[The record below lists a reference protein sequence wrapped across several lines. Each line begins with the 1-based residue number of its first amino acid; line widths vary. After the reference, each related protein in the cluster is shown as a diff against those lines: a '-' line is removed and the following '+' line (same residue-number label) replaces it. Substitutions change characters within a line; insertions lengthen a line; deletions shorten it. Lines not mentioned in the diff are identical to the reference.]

1 MESEVPILQRD
12 EILRFEKVSKFFPG
26 VVANNKVDLSVLQG
40 EIHTL
45 LGENGAGK
53 STLMNILYGLY
64 RADEGTIFYEGKPV
78 DIYSPNDAMKYGIGM
93 IHQHFM
99 LIPNFSVLENVVLG
113 QKMEK
118 SIVMPVEHLKAAVQ
132 EVADRLHM
140 SVDLDQ
146 HVRDLPIGTQQKVEI
161 LKAIY
166 RGSRLLILDEPTS
179 VLTPQ
184 ESEELF
190 ATLMKLKGEGCTII
204 FISHKM
210 NEVMSI
216 SDRISVL
223 RDGHMIATLDKN
235 ECDPARLT
243 SLMVGREVSLKIEK
257 TSAQPGE
264 VRLEV
269 RGVSAEGDTHA
280 SSLKDVS
287 FTVRSGEVVGI
298 AGVDGNGQSELSR
311 VISGMV
317 RPESGT
323 ILFDGQDVTHA
334 TVRERDNRGLSYI
347 PADRRGEGLTLD
359 FKLYE
364 NTALN
369 QYYNQPFSHNGI
381 LSLKSMREVTQGYI
395 QAFHIKAPGPNVDA
409 RNLSGGNQQ
418 KLVLA
423 REMLKKPDILLIVQ
437 PTWGLDIGACAFV
450 HEKIIEERDRGTAIL
465 LISTDLEEVRS
476 LSDRLLVLFK
486 GQIVGEVDPATAKVE
501 DIGLLMAGIQHT
513 NEQEKR

>member
-1 MESEVPILQRD
+1 MQTD
-12 EILRFEKVSKFFPG
+12 EILRFEQVSKFFPG
-26 VVANNKVDLSVLQG
+26 VVANDKVDLTVYRG

-64 RADEGTIFYEGKPV
+64 RADGGTIFYDGRPV
-78 DIYSPNDAMKYGIGM
+78 DIASPNDAMKYGIGM

-99 LIPNFSVLENVVLG
+99 LIPNFTVLENVVLG
-113 QKMEK
+113 HKLEKGIKLPMEQ
-118 SIVMPVEHLKAAVQ
+118 LKKEVQ
-132 EVADRLHM
+132 EVAQRLHM
-140 SVDLDQ
+140 NIDMDPLV
-146 HVRDLPIGTQQKVEI
+146 VDLPIGVQQKVEI

-166 RGSRLLILDEPTS
+166 RGSKLLILDEPTS

-190 ATLMKLKGEGCTII
+190 ATLRKLKSDGCTII

-210 NEVMSI
+210 NEVMDI

-223 RDGHMIATLDKN
+223 RDGRMIATMDKG
-235 ECDPARLT
+235 ECTPAILT

-257 TSAQPGE
+257 PAAQPGE
-264 VRLEV
+264 VRLELKNV
-269 RGVSAEGDTHA
+269 FAKGDTHA
-280 SSLKDVS
+280 SSLQDVS
-287 FTVRSGEVVGI
+287 FTVRCGEVVGI
-298 AGVDGNGQSELSR
+298 AGVDGNGQSELAR
-311 VISGMV
+311 VISGMAG
-317 RPESGT
+317 PEGGAV
-323 ILFDGQDVTHA
+323 LFDGNDVTSES
-334 TVRERDNRGLSYI
+334 VRARDERGLSYI

-369 QYYNQPFSHNGI
+369 QYYNQPFSKNGI
-381 LSLKSMREVTQGYI
+381 LSLKNMREVTKEYI
-395 QAFHIKAPGPNVDA
+395 GAFHIKAPGPNVDA

-450 HEKIIEERDRGTAIL
+450 HEKIMEERARGAAIL

-486 GQIVGEVDPATAKVE
+486 GQIVGEVDPAVANVE
-501 DIGLLMAGIQHT
+501 DIGLLMAGIKNT
-513 NEQEKR
+513 NQSKEER